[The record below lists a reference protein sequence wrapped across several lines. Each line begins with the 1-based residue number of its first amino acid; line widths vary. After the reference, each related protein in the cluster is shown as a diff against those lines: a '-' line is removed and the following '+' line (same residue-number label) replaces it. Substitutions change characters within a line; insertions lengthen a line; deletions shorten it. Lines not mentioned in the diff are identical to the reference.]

1 MSGGPF
7 GPGGVL
13 SNFEIPSGPV
23 LVLVLILVLVVMQ
36 YWWYWWKL
44 RIPSGLSQASG
55 ASGSPLVPWVEQVL
69 GSIYCHQCSCWIGHV
84 PICTFVTKAIY
95 VFSGISLDVSLKN
108 HKGREH
114 HMDETISWTDLV
126 SRRFLNHIFA

>member
-1 MSGGPF
+1 M
-7 GPGGVL
+7 
-13 SNFEIPSGPV
+13 
-23 LVLVLILVLVVMQ
+23 ILVEIEDPIWAVTGIGCKRQPVGSMGGTG
-36 YWWYWWKL
+36 
-44 RIPSGLSQASG
+44 SGIDLL
-55 ASGSPLVPWVEQVL
+55 PTV
-69 GSIYCHQCSCWIGHV
+69 HCSVGRCWIGHV
-84 PICTFVTKAIY
+84 PICTFVRKAIY